1 MNSNSKMLKLRNLKT
16 YFYTSAG
23 IIRACDDVSFDIEKG
38 RNLGLVGES
47 GCGKTICCLSILNLL
62 PEEAKILSGE
72 VIFENKNLLKL
83 NQNELRKIRGNK
95 ISMVFQEPM
104 TSLNPVLTIGEQITE
119 AITAHKDT
127 SYKQAKNEAMELL
140 DRVKID
146 NPMQRFD
153 DYPHNLSGG
162 LRQRVMIAMAISCKP
177 QILIADEPTTA
188 LDVTIQAKI
197 LDILDELQDKM
208 HLSVLIVSHDFGVIA
223 RLADKVAVMY
233 AGELVEYAESKEIF
247 NNPLHPYTQDLL
259 SSVKQLER
267 KDKRLTTIKGTAA
280 KTYRVTNRCKFSS
293 RCRKVYDRCK
303 KHAPNLIEVR
313 PSHFVRCNRVK

>member
-23 IIRACDDVSFDIEKG
+23 IIKACDDVSFDIEKG

-119 AITAHKDT
+119 AITAHKDI
-127 SYKQAKNEAMELL
+127 SYKQAKNEAIELL
-140 DRVKID
+140 DKVKID
-146 NPMQRFD
+146 NPIQRFD

-197 LDILDELQDKM
+197 LDLLDELQDKM
-208 HLSVLIVSHDFGVIA
+208 HLSVLLVSHDFGVIA

-259 SSVKQLER
+259 SSVKQLKH
-267 KDKRLTTIKGTAA
+267 KDKRLTTIKGTVDR
-280 KTYRVTNRCKFSS
+280 TYRITNRCKFSS

-303 KHAPNLIEVR
+303 KHAPNLIEIK